1 MEEGVCTFHKR
12 TVHLLPAAVGACLIN
27 RALFLLTKGT
37 LDKSP
42 NIGKLDRHD
51 NTSAVSLCS
60 LHSAVLWINTGI
72 IFFGFPFHAF

>member
-1 MEEGVCTFHKR
+1 M
-12 TVHLLPAAVGACLIN
+12 PAAVGACLIN

-37 LDKSP
+37 LD
-42 NIGKLDRHD
+42 IGKLDRHD
-51 NTSAVSLCS
+51 NTSGVSLCL